1 MMSGNFVFIA
11 VLQGVAR
18 PKLVTELKARSFC
31 PIDSKSKSPTGEV
44 DELDGWASNQ
54 VALLPSC
61 VSNHHFFRFVF
72 WCSLLE
78 AALVEKLKSY
88 WVL

>member
-1 MMSGNFVFIA
+1 MSHTFLFTA

-31 PIDSKSKSPTGEV
+31 LNDFKSESPT
-44 DELDGWASNQ
+44 DELDSWASNQ
-54 VALLPSC
+54 VTFLSC
-61 VSNHHFFRFVF
+61 HDYYLIFRFVF